1 MKRVTIYDVA
11 KEARVSLA
19 TVSRVMNG
27 SNVVKQATKEKV
39 ENAIAK
45 LGYKPN
51 AIAQGLALQRTT
63 TIGLIFPEGGFG
75 YTGQLING
83 LCDVAK
89 IYDYNINLHTI
100 TEGITNIE
108 EVVDEVIMSRVDG
121 VVIYSDKNLDE
132 STKLLDKF
140 GVPMVVIGNRITSD
154 SVCCVYIDY
163 KKAVFDLVDDYI
175 GRGKKDI
182 VVLEDRRN
190 QNMTHEMVAGAKEA
204 FKKHGL
210 EFENYVVFSNDVR
223 STYKFLRSYFKD
235 HRHDLMIVNRDSQA
249 LAVINAAREN
259 NIRIP
264 DEMELVCMNDTKYTS
279 MVRPEVSAFVVPSYD
294 LGAVAMRL
302 MTKMLVTESVE
313 DKEKTL
319 GYLFRERETTKMSGE

>member
-11 KEARVSLA
+11 KEAKVSLA

-27 SNVVKQATKEKV
+27 SDVVKQATKEKV

-63 TIGLIFPEGGFG
+63 TIGLIFPESGFG

-89 IYDYNINLHTI
+89 IYNYSINLHTI

-108 EVVDEVIMSRVDG
+108 EVIDEVIKSRVDG
-121 VVIYSDKNLDE
+121 VVIYSDKSLDE
-132 STKLLDKF
+132 STKLLDKYSI
-140 GVPMVVIGNRITSD
+140 PMVVIGNRITSD
-154 SVCCVYIDY
+154 TVCCVYVDY
-163 KKAVFDLVDDYI
+163 QKAVYDLTNEYI
-175 GRGKKDI
+175 AKGRTDVAI
-182 VVLEDRRN
+182 LEDRRN
-190 QNMTHEMVAGAKEA
+190 SNMTKEMIAGAKMAYENN
-204 FKKHGL
+204 GL
-210 EFENYVVFSNDVR
+210 EFDKFIQFSNDVR
-223 STYKFLRSYFKD
+223 STYKLLRNYFKD
-235 HRHDLMIVNRDSQA
+235 HKHDLMIVNRDSQA

-264 DEMELVCMNDTKYTS
+264 EEMELVCLNDTKYNS
-279 MVRPEVSAFVVPSYD
+279 MVRPEVSAFVVPTYD

-302 MTKMLVTESVE
+302 MTKMLITEEVE

-319 GYLFRERETTKMSGE
+319 EYLFRERDTTRQ